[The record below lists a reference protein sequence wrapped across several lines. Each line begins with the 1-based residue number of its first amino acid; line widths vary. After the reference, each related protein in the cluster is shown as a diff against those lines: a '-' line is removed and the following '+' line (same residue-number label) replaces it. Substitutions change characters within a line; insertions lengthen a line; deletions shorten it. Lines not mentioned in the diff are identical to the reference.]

1 GRIAC
6 RLADRVFVTSDNP
19 RSESPAQIMAHIE
32 TGCSGDYTLVEDR
45 GQAIAMAIADA
56 ASGDCILI
64 AGKGH
69 EEYQQLD
76 EKRIY
81 FSDVAEASK
90 ALAGSSSR

>member
-1 GRIAC
+1 
-6 RLADRVFVTSDNP
+6 
-19 RSESPAQIMAHIE
+19 
-32 TGCSGDYTLVEDR
+32 
-45 GQAIAMAIADA
+45 MAIAGA
-56 ASGDCILI
+56 VSGDCILI

-90 ALAGSSSR
+90 ALAGRSSK